1 MTYLRKSIKICEV
14 IRLDLQL
21 KVRIYPLFRVMEVQ
35 RTCEV
40 TATPVEYVKA
50 RCTCERAGRCQPE
63 RGADEYGNSGKLLD
77 RAIRG
82 FEDLLF
88 SSPQLLR
95 TFFLPL
101 HMGARQRSF
110 AVHEMQCPL

>member
-1 MTYLRKSIKICEV
+1 MIYNYI
-14 IRLDLQL
+14 
-21 KVRIYPLFRVMEVQ
+21 VRIYPLFRVMEVQ